1 MVKEG
6 VTEGRRRR
14 NHHTAD
20 TTQRSQ
26 CAECQTKDRSS
37 VLNCGCCWAGGLTE
51 RCYLQQQQQPG
62 GAQTHSADTR
72 RRSTDGACWDK
83 VAPGKI
89 YIWEIRTNE
98 WKRRNISPVF
108 LCSLSRLFRWIWR
121 SVNMISRVHVT
132 ADRSDCL
139 LTSQLHSCMANKN
152 PVNV

>member
-26 CAECQTKDRSS
+26 CAECHTKDRSS

-98 WKRRNISPVF
+98 WKRSCKQVYLMPWLQTTLWLSNVCRTKISLQCSCV
-108 LCSLSRLFRWIWR
+108 LC
-121 SVNMISRVHVT
+121 HVCFVGY
-132 ADRSDCL
+132 DV
-139 LTSQLHSCMANKN
+139 Q
-152 PVNV
+152 

>member
-1 MVKEG
+1 MKEG

-72 RRSTDGACWDK
+72 R
-83 VAPGKI
+83 P
-89 YIWEIRTNE
+89 EH
-98 WKRRNISPVF
+98 
-108 LCSLSRLFRWIWR
+108 WR
-121 SVNMISRVHVT
+121 SLLRQSRT
-132 ADRSDCL
+132 RQD
-139 LTSQLHSCMANKN
+139 LHLRNKN
-152 PVNV
+152 QWMKEEEYLSSVLVFFVTFVSLDMTFSKHDQLRARYCWQVRLPPDFTASFLHGK